1 MGKEMQK
8 CMHHWVIQSSTD
20 INPDTQKEWGQ
31 FSPGICK
38 KCKVKKMHSN
48 SMPVK
53 VQLTI

>member
-1 MGKEMQK
+1 MQK
-8 CMHHWVIQSSTD
+8 CMHHWVIKSSTD
-20 INPDTQKEWGQ
+20 KNPDTQKEWGQ